1 MKLFAK
7 LKNAFNRL
15 SSPAIMVAGF
25 GVLILIGA
33 ILLSLPVST
42 QLGRPL
48 GFINALFTSTSGVCI
63 TGLSVFDPGSTLSLF
78 GQVVLL
84 ILIQLGG
91 LGFMTMTSIITS
103 ALGRRLSLH
112 ERILISDSF
121 NEDRLKGVA
130 KLTKR
135 VVLITAACE
144 CIGTLLFA
152 IRFVPMF
159 GAAKGWYYSVFQ
171 SISAFCNAGFD
182 VFGFGDNLV
191 PFANDPLINIVTM
204 LLIIIGG
211 LGFVVIIELLKKLRA
226 KRVITKRLTL
236 HTKIT
241 LCTTAILLLSGFV
254 IFLAA
259 ECSNPKTLGA
269 PGVPVSEKILGA
281 LFQSVTTRTAGFQTI
296 QQADLLPI
304 TRFVSIGLMFIGGS
318 PSGTAGGI
326 KTTTF
331 AVVVLFVYSILNG
344 RDEVEIDYRRL
355 HQNAVK
361 RAVAIFSLG
370 MGVLLLG
377 IAVVSSIE
385 YPNASLPAVAYE
397 VASAFGTVGLSTG
410 ITPFLAP
417 LSKIVLIVLMFMG
430 RVGIFTFATA
440 LINRIGQKKCNLQ
453 YPDGRIIIG

>member
-1 MKLFAK
+1 MKLFTK
-7 LKNAFNRL
+7 IKNSFNRL
-15 SSPAIMVAGF
+15 SSPAIMVTGF
-25 GVLILIGA
+25 GALIIIGA

-42 QLGRPL
+42 QTGRSL

-78 GQVVLL
+78 GQIVLL
-84 ILIQLGG
+84 LLIQLGG

-144 CIGTLLFA
+144 CIGALLFA
-152 IRFVPMF
+152 VRFVPIF
-159 GAAKGWYYSVFQ
+159 GAAKGWYYSIFQ

-191 PFANDPLINIVTM
+191 PFVDDPLINIVTM

-211 LGFVVIIELLKKLRA
+211 LGFVVIIELLKKLRHKKTVA
-226 KRVITKRLTL
+226 KRITL
-236 HTKIT
+236 HTKIV
-241 LCTTAILLLSGFV
+241 LCSTAILITAGFV
-254 IFLAA
+254 IFLVA
-259 ECSNPKTLGA
+259 ESGNPKTLGA
-269 PGVPVSEKILGA
+269 PGVPASEKVLGA

-318 PSGTAGGI
+318 PSGTAGGV

-331 AVVVLFVYSILNG
+331 AVVILFVYSILKG
-344 RDEVEIDYRRL
+344 RDEVEIDYHRL

-361 RAVAIFSLG
+361 RAVAIFALG
-370 MGVLLLG
+370 LGVLLIG
-377 IAVVSSIE
+377 IAIVSSIE
-385 YPNASLPAVAYE
+385 YPRASLPAVAYE
-397 VASAFGTVGLSTG
+397 VTSAFGTVGLSTG
-410 ITPFLAP
+410 ITPFLASS
-417 LSKIVLIVLMFMG
+417 SKIVLIVLMFIG

-453 YPDGRIIIG
+453 YPDGKVIIG